1 MTNELQEF
9 IAQNEKE
16 QKMSLTI
23 QHIGFKIYCF
33 GKNGISLENYDRY
46 ELTAKTRIYGHI
58 FILVG
63 IAFWTVFKWSK
74 VWPAFVIYIAAHW
87 IIKTIGEQICGI
99 CEPKLNKIQIDCQKK
114 LDEFTKMNYQQMG
127 IWRLADH
134 DEVRM
139 KEHNLIISENTFTGD
154 FHSNIAPIHI
164 CCLKNSTQELWN
176 AEDLENN
183 FIDMKKNIASSEF
196 NQKFQIFVPKDRER
210 DSMKMLSPT
219 TQIVLVKSSAF
230 ERISAVHIYS
240 DHICGVMEPQ
250 LVRPERCVDAYKYQ
264 LLRGLFSEVEEYC
277 QNMRKTAEEVW
288 KMYEQFTDVMN

>member
-16 QKMSLTI
+16 QKMYLTI

-74 VWPAFVIYIAAHW
+74 VWPAFVIYIVAHW

-99 CEPKLNKIQIDCQKK
+99 CEPKLNKIQAECQEK

-134 DEVRM
+134 DEIRM
-139 KEHNLIISENTFTGD
+139 KEHNLVISGNNFTGD

-164 CCLKNSTQELWN
+164 RCLKNPDQNFEYD
-176 AEDLENN
+176 EELENN
-183 FIDMKKNIASSEF
+183 FIDMKKNIASTEF
-196 NQKFQIFVPKDRER
+196 NQKFRIFVPKDRER
-210 DSMKMLSPT
+210 DSMKLLSPT
-219 TQIVLVKSSAF
+219 TQVTLVKSTAF
-230 ERISAVHIYS
+230 DRISAVHIYP
-240 DHICGVMEPQ
+240 DRICGVVAPQ
-250 LVRPERCVDAYKYQ
+250 LVRPEKRVDAYKYQ
-264 LLRGLFSEVEEYC
+264 FLGGLFSEVEEYC

-288 KMYEQFTDVMN
+288 MMYEQFADVMN

>member
-16 QKMSLTI
+16 QKMYLTI

-230 ERISAVHIYS
+230 ERIRY
-240 DHICGVMEPQ
+240 
-250 LVRPERCVDAYKYQ
+250 
-264 LLRGLFSEVEEYC
+264 LF
-277 QNMRKTAEEVW
+277 
-288 KMYEQFTDVMN
+288 